1 MNSIPSCVTCKA
13 PAKFSSMSST
23 VPTHCLGCKR
33 LEMVNFYT
41 HNLIKSFFDSHGI
54 AHLQI
59 DSFNNLVTTG
69 LQRIVNETPEIVV
82 AGQSKNQK
90 FVYTFGQISVSAPSI
105 STDDRSLRPL
115 LPSEARI
122 RDLSYEGTIC
132 LDITTQQFE
141 DDELVDTKL
150 SQRVIIGS
158 MPIMLNS
165 ITCNLYNQTAREK
178 IQSLE
183 CERDHGGYFIING
196 KERVIIF
203 QQRPTHNFVQVIEQ
217 PITTSTKYRYVAEIR
232 SVAEESGYSVLIQAM
247 ISLNGK
253 SIYFSLPNIKEPIP
267 AGIVLKALGI
277 LEKEDIERTIN
288 MNFENGKRYVKYI
301 LYDSAHI
308 KTRDEAI
315 SYISKYPMYTIQKEK
330 QIAYAKQIV
339 EMELFP
345 HLGITATL
353 DDKAEYLGYM
363 LNRLISTVIGVRKD
377 DDRDNISLKRFETT
391 GVLIGDLFR
400 CVFGAFVKSMGL
412 LLAAKNNDIVFHVN
426 RYSTSFTENMR
437 RPFSTGNWATKKTT
451 HMKQGVS
458 QVLDRMTYASTLS
471 HLRRC
476 TITTGKDSKNEKIR
490 QIHETQIGFICPA
503 ETPEGAQ
510 CGIVSN
516 FSLLVKVS
524 RRVSTVLT
532 REQILKCDSVSD
544 RGIFVLLNGVVI
556 AHTEEPDELIDEIY
570 QLRLNKLL
578 DNEVSAIHDSI
589 DNEVRILCD
598 EGRIMRPLFVV
609 RDGKIPE
616 NYTPDWNNM
625 IDEGHI
631 RYVDSMEIENSV
643 IAMTPETLIGSTYE
657 YDFCEIDPY
666 TMLGVCA
673 SIIPFPDHSQ
683 SPRNC
688 YQSSMAKQ
696 ALGVPALT
704 FNNRADNTMH
714 VLDYPQR
721 PLVSTEAAAMLGF
734 NDMPSGQLPVVAIM
748 TKEGFNQEDSVILN
762 KGAIDRGL
770 FRVTTYFSLSDK
782 ETRNNNKGYQT
793 IEVPTLD
800 IQRKEYNYTY
810 LQTSGPEAGIVKRGY
825 HVKKDDVII
834 GKVFTKTGKDKT
846 EERKDSSLAIKTG
859 DEGIVHNIIVT
870 STPEGHKVVK
880 VVLRLIR
887 IPEVGDK
894 FASRAAQKGTC
905 GMIFSQED
913 MPFTS
918 DGITPDLIINPHCI
932 PSRMTINQ
940 LLETVLGKGCCMT
953 GRFGNATPF
962 STSSVNTVTKICDQ
976 LESVGYERNGR
987 ETLYDPYTGKKID
1000 AQVFMGPTYYQRLK
1014 HLVSDKMHARSKGQV
1029 TSLTRQPLE
1038 GRSRDGGLRFGEMER
1053 DAIISFGV
1061 SRFMKER
1068 LFEMSDP
1075 YSAIVCSL
1083 CGLISASQTECK
1095 CCKED
1100 KLCRINIPYAAK
1112 LLFQELMAMNVKIEL
1127 IPKK

>member
-1 MNSIPSCVTCKA
+1 MNTSRICVVCKSKTAFFSKISGEFPS
-13 PAKFSSMSST
+13 
-23 VPTHCLGCKR
+23 HCLGCKDI
-33 LEMVNFYT
+33 EMVNFYS
-41 HNLIKSFFDSHGI
+41 HNLIQNFFDTNGT

-59 DSFNNLVTTG
+59 DSFNNLVLNG
-69 LQRIVNETPEIVV
+69 LQRIVKETPEIVIT
-82 AGQSKNQK
+82 STKSQK
-90 FVYTFGQISVSAPSI
+90 FVYSFGQLSVSNPTIVA
-105 STDDRSLRPL
+105 DDRSLRDV

-122 RDLSYEGTIC
+122 RDLTYEASIY
-132 LDITTQQFE
+132 LDITTQIFE
-141 DDELVDTKL
+141 NDLLVNTKL
-150 SQRVIIGS
+150 SQRVIIGNI
-158 MPIMLNS
+158 PIMLNS
-165 ITCNLYNQTAREK
+165 IRCNLYTQTPVDK
-178 IQSLE
+178 IKSLE
-183 CERDHGGYFIING
+183 CERDQGGYFIING
-196 KERVIIF
+196 KERVIIS
-203 QQRPTHNFVQVIEQ
+203 QQRPIHNFVQVIEQ
-217 PITTSTKYRYVAEIR
+217 PVTTSTKYKYIAEIR
-232 SVAEESGYSVLIQAM
+232 SVAEESGYSVLVQSM
-247 ISLNGK
+247 ISTNNK

-277 LEKEDIERTIN
+277 IETNDIIRLIN
-288 MNFENGKRYVKYI
+288 MQYDIGQKYVKYI
-301 LYDSAHI
+301 LYDSSHI
-308 KTRDEAI
+308 TNREDAI
-315 SYISKYPMYTIQKEK
+315 LYISKYPMYTIQKEK
-330 QIAYAKQIV
+330 QVAYARQIV

-353 DDKAEYLGYM
+353 KEKADYLGYM

-377 DDRDNISLKRFETT
+377 DDRDNISLKRFEST

-400 CVFGAFVKSMGL
+400 CVFGAFVKTMGIL
-412 LLAAKNNDIVFHVN
+412 LLKNNTDILNHIGK
-426 RYSTSFTENMR
+426 YTTSFTENLR

-458 QVLDRMTYASTLS
+458 QVLDRMTFASSLS
-471 HLRRC
+471 HIRRC

-490 QIHETQIGFICPA
+490 QMHESQIGFICPA

-516 FSLLVKVS
+516 FSLLVKIS
-524 RRVSTVLT
+524 RKISTVLT
-532 REQILKCDSVSD
+532 REQVLKCENISEN
-544 RGIFVLLNGVVI
+544 GIFILLNGVII
-556 AHTEEPDELIDEIY
+556 ATTENPDELVEEIY
-570 QLRLNKLL
+570 NFREAKLI
-578 DNEVSAIHDSI
+578 DRDVSAIYDSS

-609 RDGKIPE
+609 KDRKICEHYVP
-616 NYTPDWNNM
+616 NWDKM
-625 IDEGHI
+625 IEDGHI
-631 RYVDSMEIENSV
+631 RYVDSVEIENSV
-643 IAMTPETLIGSTYE
+643 IAMTPETLTETDHI

-696 ALGVPALT
+696 ALGVPFLT
-704 FNNRADNTMH
+704 YNQRADNTIH

-721 PLVSTEAAAMLGF
+721 PLVTTNAATMLGF
-734 NDMPSGQLPVVAIM
+734 DKMPSGQLPIVAIM

-762 KGAIDRGL
+762 KASIDRGL
-770 FRVTTYFSLSDK
+770 YRVTTYFSISDK
-782 ETRNNNKGYQT
+782 ETRNNSKGYQS
-793 IEVPTLD
+793 ID
-800 IQRKEYNYTY
+800 IPPVDIRRKEYNYSF
-810 LQTSGPEAGIVKRGY
+810 LQTSGPEMGIVKRGY

-834 GKVFTKTGKDKT
+834 GKVFTKTGKERA
-846 EERKDSSLAIKTG
+846 EERKDSSVVIKTG
-859 DEGIVHNIIVT
+859 EDGIVHNIIVT
-870 STPEGHKVVK
+870 STPEGHKMVK

-894 FASRAAQKGTC
+894 FASRTAQKGTC

-918 DGITPDLIINPHCI
+918 EGITPDLIINPHCI

-940 LLETVLGKGCCMT
+940 LLETVLGKGGCMK
-953 GRFGNATPF
+953 GKFGNSTPF
-962 STSSVNTVTKICDQ
+962 STSSVDMTTKICDQ

-987 ETLYDPYTGKKID
+987 ETMYDPYTGKKFD
-1000 AQVFMGPTYYQRLK
+1000 AKIFIGPTYYQRLK
-1014 HLVSDKMHARSKGQV
+1014 HMVSDKIHSRAKGQV
-1029 TSLTRQPLE
+1029 TVLTRQPLE

-1068 LFEMSDP
+1068 LFDMSDP

-1083 CGLISASQTECK
+1083 CGLISTSQTECK
-1095 CCKED
+1095 SCKED
-1100 KLCRINIPYAAK
+1100 KLCSINIPYAAK
-1112 LLFQELMAMNVKIEL
+1112 LLFQELMAMNVKIQL

>member
-1 MNSIPSCVTCKA
+1 
-13 PAKFSSMSST
+13 
-23 VPTHCLGCKR
+23 
-33 LEMVNFYT
+33 
-41 HNLIKSFFDSHGI
+41 
-54 AHLQI
+54 
-59 DSFNNLVTTG
+59 
-69 LQRIVNETPEIVV
+69 
-82 AGQSKNQK
+82 
-90 FVYTFGQISVSAPSI
+90 
-105 STDDRSLRPL
+105 
-115 LPSEARI
+115 
-122 RDLSYEGTIC
+122 
-132 LDITTQQFE
+132 
-141 DDELVDTKL
+141 
-150 SQRVIIGS
+150 
-158 MPIMLNS
+158 
-165 ITCNLYNQTAREK
+165 
-178 IQSLE
+178 
-183 CERDHGGYFIING
+183 
-196 KERVIIF
+196 
-203 QQRPTHNFVQVIEQ
+203 
-217 PITTSTKYRYVAEIR
+217 
-232 SVAEESGYSVLIQAM
+232 
-247 ISLNGK
+247 
-253 SIYFSLPNIKEPIP
+253 
-267 AGIVLKALGI
+267 
-277 LEKEDIERTIN
+277 
-288 MNFENGKRYVKYI
+288 
-301 LYDSAHI
+301 
-308 KTRDEAI
+308 
-315 SYISKYPMYTIQKEK
+315 
-330 QIAYAKQIV
+330 
-339 EMELFP
+339 
-345 HLGITATL
+345 
-353 DDKAEYLGYM
+353 
-363 LNRLISTVIGVRKD
+363 
-377 DDRDNISLKRFETT
+377 
-391 GVLIGDLFR
+391 
-400 CVFGAFVKSMGL
+400 
-412 LLAAKNNDIVFHVN
+412 
-426 RYSTSFTENMR
+426 
-437 RPFSTGNWATKKTT
+437 
-451 HMKQGVS
+451 
-458 QVLDRMTYASTLS
+458 
-471 HLRRC
+471 
-476 TITTGKDSKNEKIR
+476 
-490 QIHETQIGFICPA
+490 
-503 ETPEGAQ
+503 
-510 CGIVSN
+510 
-516 FSLLVKVS
+516 
-524 RRVSTVLT
+524 
-532 REQILKCDSVSD
+532 
-544 RGIFVLLNGVVI
+544 
-556 AHTEEPDELIDEIY
+556 
-570 QLRLNKLL
+570 
-578 DNEVSAIHDSI
+578 
-589 DNEVRILCD
+589 
-598 EGRIMRPLFVV
+598 
-609 RDGKIPE
+609 
-616 NYTPDWNNM
+616 
-625 IDEGHI
+625 
-631 RYVDSMEIENSV
+631 
-643 IAMTPETLIGSTYE
+643 
-657 YDFCEIDPY
+657 
-666 TMLGVCA
+666 
-673 SIIPFPDHSQ
+673 
-683 SPRNC
+683 
-688 YQSSMAKQ
+688 MAKQ

-704 FNNRADNTMH
+704 FNNRSDNTMH